1 MSDTTPAPTR
11 SGADLAHR
19 IVVIV
24 LPVIV
29 LVQAALAGQYLFE
42 GSSIS
47 LHGMLGELTFA
58 LTVVGLVLTIVRR
71 REGPEFFLAVALMA
85 LSFAQVGLGFV
96 GRDTSA
102 AAAWHIPLGVTIF
115 GLACYQLAALR
126 RR

>member
-1 MSDTTPAPTR
+1 MSDTTPEPTR
-11 SGADLAHR
+11 SGAAVAHR
-19 IVVIV
+19 AVVIA

-29 LVQAALAGQYLFE
+29 LVQASLAGQHLFE

-71 REGPEFFLAVALMA
+71 GEGPEFFLAVALMA

-126 RR
+126 RP